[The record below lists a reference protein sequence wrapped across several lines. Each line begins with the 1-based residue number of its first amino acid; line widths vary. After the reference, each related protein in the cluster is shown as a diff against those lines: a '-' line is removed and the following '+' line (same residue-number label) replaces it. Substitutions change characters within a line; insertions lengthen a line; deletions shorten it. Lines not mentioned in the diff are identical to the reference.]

1 MGKRYADLME
11 RVIANSVLSI
21 ENFWNGSPCW
31 EWLGKTI
38 ASRNGGGRSY
48 PVMTRRI
55 KGKPRNVRVHR
66 VILTEVKGEKLRDSH
81 VGAHLCNNPF
91 CVNPEHLRRD
101 TQRGNMRQCVEEG
114 RHVSGFAVMHTLRD
128 FDDLEC
134 AA

>member
-31 EWLGKTI
+31 EWISARKK
-38 ASRNGGGRSY
+38 SRTGSNRSY
-48 PVMTRRI
+48 PCISVWVPG
-55 KGKPRNVRVHR
+55 KGSRLRPAHRMVLQVLKGVRMSKVH
-66 VILTEVKGEKLRDSH
+66 VA
-81 VGAHLCNNPF
+81 AHLCNNF
-91 CVNPEHLRRD
+91 NCVNPNHLERK
-101 TQRGNMRQCVEEG
+101 TQVENMLQCVAEG
-114 RHVSGFAVMHTLRD
+114 RHNSNVAND